1 MLMATAYILEKFDNG
16 MHFIILDDK
25 TVLALTKN
33 GNKRAICRLNDT
45 IDFHCAIMPKKGGG
59 HFINI
64 GQAICKKLKIKEVS
78 AVTAAFSVDTSEYQF
93 EMPEE
98 LEEVLNTDEEANQ
111 IFHSLTAGNQ
121 RGLIYLVAQ
130 VKSPDK
136 KIERALKIA
145 ARLKSGITS
154 PRIILK

>member
-1 MLMATAYILEKFDNG
+1 
-16 MHFIILDDK
+16 
-25 TVLALTKN
+25 
-33 GNKRAICRLNDT
+33 
-45 IDFHCAIMPKKGGG
+45 MPKKGDGY
-59 HFINI
+59 FVNI
-64 GQAICKKLKIKEVS
+64 GQAICKKLKIKEGS
-78 AVTAAFSVDTSEYQF
+78 TVTAALSVDSSEYQF

-111 IFHSLTAGNQ
+111 IFNSLTAGNQ
-121 RGLIYLVAQ
+121 RGLIYLVMQ

-154 PRIILK
+154 PRVILK